1 MNLVFVSHRLCGSR
15 CMRFGRIGVGVLAFC
30 LFVALPSL
38 TWYAGYQTGGGGL
51 PKDPDAMSEEWREA
65 LHSQRA
71 ELADARRN
79 AEENLNALALRLGQM
94 QARVIRLDALGQR
107 LTRMAG
113 LEEGEFNFDAPPAQG
128 GPHSVGELEPM
139 EVEDFVAR
147 MDRLS
152 QQLQDRTQQLAV
164 LEEMLINRNLQDE
177 VFPTGRP
184 IKSGWISSR
193 FGQRTDP
200 FTGKLEHHD
209 GMDFA
214 GRAGS
219 DVIAVASGVVTWAGD
234 RWGYGRLVEVNH
246 GNGYVTRYGHNREI
260 AVEVGDTVKKGDMIA
275 QMGSTGRSTGP
286 HVHFEVLHNGRRVDP
301 KKYIYA
307 SR

>member
-1 MNLVFVSHRLCGSR
+1 MNLVFVSHRVCGPR
-15 CMRFGRIGVGVLAFC
+15 CMRFGRIGIGALAFF
-30 LFVALPSL
+30 LFVAVPSL
-38 TWYAGYQTGGGGL
+38 AWYAGYQLGGAGL
-51 PKDPDAMSEEWREA
+51 NKGPDEMSEAWREA

-79 AEENLNALALRLGQM
+79 AEENLNALALRLGEM

-113 LEEGEFNFDAPPAQG
+113 LEEGEFNFDAAPAQG
-128 GPHSVGELEPM
+128 GPEQGADGEPIA
-139 EVEDFVAR
+139 VEDFMAR
-147 MDRLS
+147 MDRLA
-152 QQLQDRTQQLAV
+152 QQIEDRGQQLAV
-164 LEEMLINRNLQDE
+164 LEEMMINRNLQDE

-184 IKSGWISSR
+184 IDGGWISSR

-200 FTGKLEHHD
+200 FSGKLEHHD
-209 GMDFA
+209 GVDFA

-234 RWGYGRLVEVNH
+234 RWGYGRLVEINH
-246 GNGYVTRYGHNREI
+246 GNGYVTRYGHNQDI
-260 AVEVGDTVKKGDMIA
+260 LVEVGRTVKKGEVVA
-275 QMGSTGRSTGP
+275 HMGSTGRSTGP
-286 HVHFEVLHNGRRVDP
+286 HVHFEVLRDGRRVDP
-301 KKYIYA
+301 KQYIYA